1 MIFRE
6 YRNKHSIF
14 SILLILNTVSTC
26 QEHLSPVPP
35 LILKL
40 EGLKLGQRALYSC
53 PVGYSIDGISN
64 STCLAS
70 GKFNI
75 INRI

>member
-1 MIFRE
+1 MVFRE
-6 YRNKHSIF
+6 YRNKYSIF
-14 SILLILNTVSTC
+14 SILFILNTVSTC
-26 QEHLSPVPP
+26 QEHLTPVPP

-53 PVGYSIDGISN
+53 PVGYTIDGISN

-70 GKFNI
+70 GKF
-75 INRI
+75 